1 MKLHDIHVFGC
12 PIYVLQKKLADGM
25 SIPRWERRSKRGMYV
40 GMSSK
45 HAGNVPLVL
54 NFETGNITA
63 QWNVVFDDWFSTI
76 ATNVDDMPDFHANE
90 WSNMFGTSTYDLET
104 SEQSEEVVKQP
115 TMETRHEIEND
126 EMDEEDLVRRIR
138 EHNPLIQ
145 PTRSKPE
152 RTYSQA
158 TVESIRN
165 PITQTSS

>member
-1 MKLHDIHVFGC
+1 
-12 PIYVLQKKLADGM
+12 
-25 SIPRWERRSKRGMYV
+25 
-40 GMSSK
+40 MSSK

-76 ATNVDDMPDFHANE
+76 ATNVDDMPDFHADE

-104 SEQSEEVVKQP
+104 SEPSEEVVKQP

-138 EHNPLIQ
+138 EHNPLIRHG
-145 PTRSKPE
+145 RSPRELILKLQ
-152 RTYSQA
+152 SNQ
-158 TVESIRN
+158 
-165 PITQTSS
+165 